1 MAGPRSLL
9 PLWLMLPAILPPL
22 HPSHP
27 LNQTHPSPKKV
38 DELKLS
44 ICQKKNVFLHLILE
58 LVMSEI
64 RALLPEEQEF
74 VKKLV
79 NLRKN
84 LTEGNLANFHSV
96 KILEQIIK
104 LDFVALVWDISD
116 QDYLFLL
123 EELEHAGYI
132 TIQAAKSSSVIDNKR
147 YIYNRKKYQQF
158 EKDSEIFLSRYNRE
172 DGILYWEDMNCI
184 TFNIGIVNYL
194 ERYLNDK
201 LIYPRASLV
210 DYVENKFNTIENRR
224 HKTQNIWNFVT
235 LTLSIIAI
243 MISIIIPTQCSTKIE
258 SKDLQRI
265 ADFKIQEEVHTK
277 PADSTLNSTP
287 KDTIIS
293 TNSVKQ

>member
-1 MAGPRSLL
+1 
-9 PLWLMLPAILPPL
+9 
-22 HPSHP
+22 
-27 LNQTHPSPKKV
+27 
-38 DELKLS
+38 
-44 ICQKKNVFLHLILE
+44 
-58 LVMSEI
+58 MSEI

-84 LTEGNLANFHSV
+84 LAEGNLANFHSA

-116 QDYLFLL
+116 QESVKVYYIPNKNENEQKAQKTFFKICDYLFLL
-123 EELEHAGYI
+123 EELENAGYI

-147 YIYNRKKYQQF
+147 YIYNKKKYQQF